1 MIKRFLFAAALLSL
15 ALASGCATGGKG
27 PGPAITV
34 KVNGTVAVAYV
45 TQTVTFTATVSNT
58 SNQAVTWSL
67 SGTACT
73 GTPNPCGSIGMNTG
87 VYTAPGT
94 APNPHTVAIVATSV
108 ADTTASGSDT
118 ISVAQVTVNV
128 TPATAN
134 VGLGLTQQFTAIA
147 VPDDAPQTFAWS
159 APTCAAPPCGTVVQ
173 DTNNPGLAVYTAP
186 ANSSSANGV
195 LLTATSTLDPSGIG
209 QASLTVVNSR
219 LGGNSTNPTFA
230 FRFSGYNASGAT
242 ALVGNFV
249 VGSNGQITNG
259 VADALT
265 LAGPQHYASLTGS
278 YAATSNNQGKITLNL
293 GGGPT
298 YVYTVVLDANG
309 DIGAIESDSN
319 GTGSGVIEQLSKA
332 PSSFNSALLNGGFVF
347 GFTGTDASGKRVGY
361 AGFLPMDGKGDIGTA
376 GGNATP
382 GLMDI
387 NDAGTASPQAP
398 DVTGSY
404 SMTNGVGTMSF
415 TSSTLGGVT
424 YNFNLYAAFGLTNS
438 TNPLTIYAISTDA
451 GNPEVSGAIVFQDP
465 KGSPYNVA
473 TMNNVSVVS
482 LTGADNGGANVSLTL
497 VNLDGAGNLNGN
509 FDQNDAGT
517 ILSVST
523 FSTGYTYLNSSN
535 GRYTLKL
542 LGNPN
547 ASPVVAPLPFIL
559 YASGNG
565 RGFLLDQSST
575 SVITG
580 TMAPQGKGS
589 GTYSASQLPSTFA
602 AATTSSAVSGVSP
615 LAADLL
621 FTWTNPSQG
630 MTGTQY
636 VGMGS
641 PQTTTG
647 TYTLND
653 TGVGTITLTAPA
665 AQSYV
670 IYTVDSSGCTGQ
682 EISCTLQ
689 DFFMIDVDKT
699 ITNPSVIFARQ

>member
-1 MIKRFLFAAALLSL
+1 MIKNLLFAAALLSL

-186 ANSSSANGV
+186 ANSSSTNGV

-319 GTGSGVIEQLSKA
+319 GTGSGVIEPLLR
-332 PSSFNSALLNGGFVF
+332 PSS
-347 GFTGTDASGKRVGY
+347 
-361 AGFLPMDGKGDIGTA
+361 PM
-376 GGNATP
+376 P
-382 GLMDI
+382 R
-387 NDAGTASPQAP
+387 
-398 DVTGSY
+398 
-404 SMTNGVGTMSF
+404 F
-415 TSSTLGGVT
+415 
-424 YNFNLYAAFGLTNS
+424 
-438 TNPLTIYAISTDA
+438 
-451 GNPEVSGAIVFQDP
+451 
-465 KGSPYNVA
+465 
-473 TMNNVSVVS
+473 
-482 LTGADNGGANVSLTL
+482 
-497 VNLDGAGNLNGN
+497 
-509 FDQNDAGT
+509 
-517 ILSVST
+517 
-523 FSTGYTYLNSSN
+523 
-535 GRYTLKL
+535 
-542 LGNPN
+542 
-547 ASPVVAPLPFIL
+547 
-559 YASGNG
+559 
-565 RGFLLDQSST
+565 
-575 SVITG
+575 
-580 TMAPQGKGS
+580 
-589 GTYSASQLPSTFA
+589 
-602 AATTSSAVSGVSP
+602 
-615 LAADLL
+615 
-621 FTWTNPSQG
+621 
-630 MTGTQY
+630 
-636 VGMGS
+636 
-641 PQTTTG
+641 
-647 TYTLND
+647 
-653 TGVGTITLTAPA
+653 
-665 AQSYV
+665 
-670 IYTVDSSGCTGQ
+670 
-682 EISCTLQ
+682 
-689 DFFMIDVDKT
+689 
-699 ITNPSVIFARQ
+699 